1 MYLWPKKLPRI
12 ALFQNWQ
19 SQCIVNCSCFCHIT
33 VQLWQMDMPSSF
45 LCLYPVKPRV
55 PYRQHWEADF
65 GDYFNIHSYSLR
77 GADLVVALKL
87 VLKACSSLSNF
98 KTEVKCDKDLKETTT
113 MSKSLFWNLRKN
125 DKKKQSQKVQ
135 YNDYWLT

>member
-1 MYLWPKKLPRI
+1 MHCKLLMLLPHNSATLANGHAI
-12 ALFQNWQ
+12 IL
-19 SQCIVNCSCFCHIT
+19 S
-33 VQLWQMDMPSSF
+33 
-45 LCLYPVKPRV
+45 LYPVKPRV

-113 MSKSLFWNLRKN
+113 MSKSLF
-125 DKKKQSQKVQ
+125 
-135 YNDYWLT
+135 